1 MRVVLF
7 TGAGK
12 PGIPRKALQELLGD
26 SGHRV
31 ECRTLDEVQSCDLK
45 TCYMVLLDGDAR
57 GCAAQHRLVEAA
69 QDLRRKAPRVPIMI
83 LSAFDPAA
91 GRTAARRGC
100 GVTASGD
107 GKMHLH
113 CRLKEVAWRESDA
126 LLHETLEREPLEPVT
141 FEYRG

>member
-7 TGAGK
+7 AEAGK
-12 PGIPRKALQELLGD
+12 PGIPPRVLQELLED

-31 ECRTLDEVQSCDLK
+31 ERRTLDEVQTCDLK
-45 TCYMVLLDGDAR
+45 TCDVVLLDGNAP
-57 GCAAQHRLVEAA
+57 GCAAQQRLLEAA
-69 QDLRRKAPRVPIMI
+69 QDLRRKAPRMTIMI

-91 GRTAARRGC
+91 SRTAARHGC

-107 GKMHLH
+107 GTWHMH
-113 CRLKEVAWRESDA
+113 CRLKELAWRESEA
-126 LLHETLEREPLEPVT
+126 LLHETLEREPLEPMT